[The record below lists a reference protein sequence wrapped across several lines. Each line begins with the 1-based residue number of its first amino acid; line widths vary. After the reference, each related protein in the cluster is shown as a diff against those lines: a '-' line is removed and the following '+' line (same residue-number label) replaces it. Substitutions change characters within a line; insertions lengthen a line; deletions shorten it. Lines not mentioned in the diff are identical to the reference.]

1 LPIAILTGAMEP
13 ARPGLSFHPSLPVK
27 LIVEVKCQSLGQSSL
42 DWFTN
47 EIRIVFLCYS
57 SRVSLSMVGLAPNLS
72 SDVRPS
78 DTTCLCV
85 RFSLVT
91 MMANQGH
98 IVLVG
103 WSALPETLGGDC
115 GLFSH
120 LCWKSWY
127 SSNFFDRHK

>member
-1 LPIAILTGAMEP
+1 MRIARIAHCHVNRCNGTCEAWSFFSSFSSCQAHCESEVPIIG
-13 ARPGLSFHPSLPVK
+13 PG
-27 LIVEVKCQSLGQSSL
+27 GQSSL
-42 DWFTN
+42 DWLTK

-78 DTTCLCV
+78 DTACLCI

-98 IVLVG
+98 IWVCLKIRYI
-103 WSALPETLGGDC
+103 PNY
-115 GLFSH
+115 SH
-120 LCWKSWY
+120 LIGIMIINHWV
-127 SSNFFDRHK
+127 